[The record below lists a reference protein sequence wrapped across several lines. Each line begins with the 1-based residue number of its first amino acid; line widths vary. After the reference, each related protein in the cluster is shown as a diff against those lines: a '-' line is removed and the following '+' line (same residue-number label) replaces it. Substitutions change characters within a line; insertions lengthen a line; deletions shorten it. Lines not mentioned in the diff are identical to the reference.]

1 MSSENIKAKILDMIY
16 DRDNNLFKLLLQ
28 DIDKNKQTNIGV
40 KGTDWGVTP
49 EVPDEVIKQFCKD
62 MIGKEKT
69 LYIEVDNSSLVNTEK
84 DEKGIVSKEAVEK
97 VSENLNNYPV
107 DEIMN
112 SLYQEEKEDE
122 N

>member
-1 MSSENIKAKILDMIY
+1 MTY
-16 DRDNNLFKLLLQ
+16 DRDNNLFKLSLQ
-28 DIDKNKQTNIGV
+28 DIDKNKQTNIGI

-69 LYIEVDNSSLVNTEK
+69 LYIEVDSSSLVDAEK
-84 DEKGIVSKEAVEK
+84 DEKGVVSKEVIDK
-97 VSENLNNYPV
+97 VSDNLNSYPV

-112 SLYQEEKEDE
+112 SLHKEEKKDE